1 MFQVFLHIS
10 KIDTISKIRMGAR
23 PNMVST
29 RVVILC
35 IFVLICSS
43 ISVHSESNTSE
54 SYTVSGYV
62 LLPDGS
68 PADATS
74 VKLVPMD
81 SVWTDQT
88 GFYSISG
95 VSTGEHIIRAYF
107 MNNGHTVA
115 YRSVVV
121 DGDVEL
127 NWTVGKN
134 WVIPRLSENPTV
146 NDYNITSVSINE
158 NGDITD
164 LGEDVAY
171 LGPYSIGDYY
181 TLIGT
186 FDDPEET
193 TQQFHFQVS
202 EGSTTYPR
210 PNEFTFQYGMNNL
223 YGFLTDST
231 GTPMNEVLVSIE
243 NQTVSTN
250 TDGFYLLRNLV
261 IGDTYNVSFKQGNV
275 EVFQTVSQQIYSGPG
290 WFNVSSMVDVELPEP
305 PYFHLSLDTS
315 SNESYEISWDGGN
328 FTEYFS
334 VYEGE
339 ISDDNTP
346 IYTGTQR
353 SIDWVP
359 SESGTFVFN
368 IIAVNSNGSTES
380 TQSFVLIVLPDSQS
394 DDLWSEGMSWDY
406 ALTHTPLSPDGVHN
420 RTITAISTETIEDAF
435 GSMRESYLV
444 RVTDGVDEEGVQR
457 YRWVDKSNLL
467 MIKTYWADAPSSS
480 SYYQEGTLGW
490 EFTDSEGDEASLLSG
505 QPIQLHFNRTN
516 VIGVPGHP
524 NGYDDTIN
532 NVSISYDVEVS
543 TPAGSFMTTYI
554 SITDASD
561 GIKSWE
567 LWYNHTVRN
576 WVKII
581 DRLPGSHSDSVE
593 YVLTDFEVP
602 LTPQFLVEDSSI
614 DTKNFTIH
622 WSDFQGTESYEL
634 SHNGVVIYAGSSNN
648 YEVTNLEDGEHHFE
662 IVAIMNSDYSVIG
675 NGLNLSVLFVQKSPI
690 LEIENQNLTIG
701 SSKLVTWTEIDGA
714 QGYVLGVILPD
725 GSYYEAYNGS
735 ANSFELEIDS
745 IGQHRIR
752 VMVLMDDGPNSD
764 WSESVFFLAD
774 EGTNDASLGTVVFGF
789 VLLLILLVSISQ
801 PRKV

>member
-1 MFQVFLHIS
+1 
-10 KIDTISKIRMGAR
+10 
-23 PNMVST
+23 MVST
-29 RVVILC
+29 RVVVFC
-35 IFVLICSS
+35 IFILVCSS
-43 ISVHSESNTSE
+43 TNVHSESNTSE
-54 SYTVSGYV
+54 SYTISGYV

-121 DGDVEL
+121 DDDVEL

-134 WVIPRLSENPTV
+134 WVIPRLSENLTV
-146 NDYNITSVSINE
+146 NDYNITSVSITE

-164 LGEDVAY
+164 LGESVAY
-171 LGPYSIGDYY
+171 LGPYAIGDYY

-186 FDDPEET
+186 FDDSEET

-202 EGSTTYPR
+202 DGSTTYPR
-210 PNEFTFQYGMNNL
+210 PNEFIFQYGMNNL

-231 GTPMNEVLVSIE
+231 GAPMNGVLVSIE

-290 WFNVSSMVDVELPEP
+290 WLNVSSMVDVELPES

-315 SNESYEISWDGGN
+315 SSESYEISWDGGN

-380 TQSFVLIVLPDSQS
+380 PQSFVLIVLPDSQS

-406 ALTHTPLSPDGVHN
+406 ALTHTPLSSYGVHN
-420 RTITAISTETIEDAF
+420 RTVTAISTETIQDAF
-435 GSMRESYLV
+435 GNDRESYLV
-444 RVTDGVDEEGVQR
+444 RVTDGIDEEGEQR
-457 YRWVDKSNLL
+457 YRWVDKDNLL
-467 MIKTYWADAPSSS
+467 NIKTYWADAPSSS

-490 EFTDSEGDEASLLSG
+490 EFVDSEGAEASLLSG
-505 QPIQLHFNRTN
+505 PEPTELHFNRTN
-516 VIGVPGHP
+516 IIGVPGHP
-524 NGYDDTIN
+524 NGYDDTMN

-593 YVLTDFEVP
+593 YVLTAFEVP
-602 LTPQFLVEDSSI
+602 LSPQFLVEDSSI
-614 DTKNFTIH
+614 ETKNFTIR
-622 WSDFQGTESYEL
+622 WSDFQGAESYEL
-634 SHNGVVIYAGSSNN
+634 SHNGVVTYAGSSNF
-648 YEVTNLEDGEHHFE
+648 YEAMNLEDGEHHFE
-662 IVAIMNSDYSVIG
+662 IVAVMNSDYSVIG
-675 NGLNLSVLFVQKSPI
+675 NSLNLSVLFVQQPPI

-701 SSKLVTWTEIDGA
+701 SSKLVTWSEIHDA
-714 QGYVLGVILPD
+714 QAYVLGVVLPD

-735 ANSFELEIDS
+735 ANSFDLEIEN

-752 VMVLMDDGPNSD
+752 VLVLMEDGPNSG
-764 WSESVFFLAD
+764 WSESVFILAED
-774 EGTNDASLGTVVFGF
+774 SNLVAQDISASFSSVVFGF
-789 VLLLILLVSISQ
+789 VLLLIVLIAISK
-801 PRKV
+801 PRRA

>member
-1 MFQVFLHIS
+1 
-10 KIDTISKIRMGAR
+10 
-23 PNMVST
+23 MVSS
-29 RVVILC
+29 RVVVVCILA
-35 IFVLICSS
+35 LLLSS
-43 ISVHSESNTSE
+43 VNVHSESNTSE
-54 SYTVSGYV
+54 SYTLSGYV

-81 SVWTDQT
+81 SVWTDQN
-88 GFYSISG
+88 GFYSIPD
-95 VSTGEHIIRAYF
+95 VSIGEHIIRAYF

-134 WVIPRLSENPTV
+134 WVIPRTVENLTV
-146 NDYNITSVSINE
+146 ADYNLTSVSIYE
-158 NGDITD
+158 NSDITD
-164 LGEDVAY
+164 LDEGVAY
-171 LGPYSIGDYY
+171 LGPYDIGNYY

-186 FDDPEET
+186 FDDAEET

-231 GTPMNEVLVSIE
+231 GVPMNEVLVSIE

-250 TDGFYLLRNLV
+250 TDGFYLLQDLE
-261 IGDTYNVSFKQGNV
+261 IGNTYNVSFKQGNV
-275 EVFQTVSQQIYSGPG
+275 EVFQTVSKEIFSGSG
-290 WFNVSSMVDVELPEP
+290 WFNVSSMMDVELPES
-305 PYFHLSLDTS
+305 PYFHLSLDTCS
-315 SNESYEISWDGGN
+315 LVYSYEIKWEGGN

-334 VYEGE
+334 VYQGE

-346 IYTGTQR
+346 IYTGTQK
-353 SIDWVP
+353 SINWVLTGA
-359 SESGTFVFN
+359 GTFEFN

-380 TQSFVLIVLPDSQS
+380 SQPFVLIVLPPSQS

-490 EFTDSEGDEASLLSG
+490 EFTDSEGNEASLLSG
-505 QPIQLHFNRTN
+505 VQPIELHFNRTN

-524 NGYDDTIN
+524 NGYDDTVNI
-532 NVSISYDVEVS
+532 VSISYDVEVS

-593 YVLTDFEVP
+593 YVLTAFEVP
-602 LTPQFLVEDSSI
+602 VSPQFLVEDSSI
-614 DTKNFTIH
+614 DTKNFRIY
-622 WSDFQGTESYEL
+622 WSYFQGAESYKL
-634 SHNGVVIYAGSSNN
+634 IHNGVVTYAGPYNS

-662 IVAIMNSDYSVIG
+662 IVAIMNSDYPPELRTVIG
-675 NGLNLSVLFVQKSPI
+675 NSLNLSVLFVQNAPI

-701 SSKLVTWTEIDGA
+701 SSKLVTWSEIDGS

-735 ANSFELEIDS
+735 DNSFELEIDH

-752 VMVLMDDGPNSD
+752 VMVLMDDGTNSG
-764 WSESVFFLAD
+764 WSESVFLLAD
-774 EGTNDASLGTVVFGF
+774 GDTNNASLGTVVFGF
-789 VLLLILLVSISQ
+789 VLLIVLLISISP